1 MQNMPQS
8 NGVVTMEYTAGLLA
22 KALADEMRQVQNACS
37 VIPAK
42 WFSNS
47 GIINP
52 VKSLRRE

>member
-1 MQNMPQS
+1 MPQS